1 MAVPKFPKAATIRPI
16 YTRGGSPIYDG
27 FEPMGPGAPINTPF
41 PTQIQNPGQ
50 VDQSAI
56 QGGGTRGAGPVRS
69 GAFGY
74 GVRRQSYGEY
84 STPITDPRSQEPGAT
99 IDQRPIVE
107 IPGEGRGGVGASHA
121 DGRGAIANNFRGPV
135 GRAPSVSEISRP
147 PQSSGMQAM
156 SLRSPL
162 AGVGVQASNVGR
174 STASSAGRVTVA
186 APKPA
191 TVASSPK
198 AAAAATTTST
208 NSTKKTGKSG
218 ALLRR

>member
-1 MAVPKFPKAATIRPI
+1 MAVPKLPKSATIRPI
-16 YTRGGSPIYDG
+16 YTRGGSPIFDE
-27 FEPMGPGAPINTPF
+27 FEPMGPGTPINTPF
-41 PTQIQNPGQ
+41 PTEIQNPNQ
-50 VDQSAI
+50 IDQSAI
-56 QGGGTRGAGPVRS
+56 QGGTRGAGPVRS

-84 STPITDPRSQEPGAT
+84 SKPITDPRRQQPGAPVT
-99 IDQRPIVE
+99 ERPIVE
-107 IPGEGRGGVGASHA
+107 IPGEGRGGVGAAHS
-121 DGRGAIANNFRGPV
+121 DGRGREANNGRGPV

-174 STASSAGRVTVA
+174 STASSAGKVTVA

-191 TVASSPK
+191 TAASSPK
-198 AAAAATTTST
+198 AETPTTST
-208 NSTKKTGKSG
+208 KSTKKAGKSG